1 MATEGLRHRIL
12 QLCAEVSPVPEI
24 TFAGPVDE
32 ALSAEASDQ
41 MLGMLRAALGQ
52 LGTPAGPALVCVEA
66 AERLSVTVTGT
77 GPAADGTRLGWCV
90 PLRS

>member
-1 MATEGLRHRIL
+1 
-12 QLCAEVSPVPEI
+12 
-24 TFAGPVDE
+24 
-32 ALSAEASDQ
+32 

-77 GPAADGTRLGWCV
+77 GPRLRAAGAGSDGNGSTRDLTLLREQARRDGIVIEIDPAADGTRLA
-90 PLRS
+90 